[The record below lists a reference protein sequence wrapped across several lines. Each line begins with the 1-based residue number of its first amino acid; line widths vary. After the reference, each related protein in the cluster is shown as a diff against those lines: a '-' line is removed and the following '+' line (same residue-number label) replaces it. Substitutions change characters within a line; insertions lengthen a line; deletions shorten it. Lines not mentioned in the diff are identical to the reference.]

1 MPNLLLFAVLTWTLC
16 IPQVNGIVGYDCGS
30 THLNVTTLS
39 LLDVESCDIP
49 LTQPQ
54 IEKTYIQLLQ
64 LSKFESIEVI
74 QCKVSI
80 NRFIYYCGMHSHLST
95 VRNAQAEYIL
105 EITAEQ
111 CKKMHLTGIFSFDI
125 HNYIY
130 GLKVNQ
136 TTMRPTIFAGSA
148 NSDGR
153 CSGAQYSDLYGAWDN
168 VIVQGTT
175 TITLTSYQTSINL
188 ETNQIRLKSGTI
200 CPYTDATCMDID
212 GGHTFWKTLP
222 TDHCKFNHYDVLYEG
237 YANRMVDTFFEHPQI
252 VYSLSTQDIT
262 FALTRTGEEPV
273 CGYTLIKTEHPKLL
287 ILETK
292 KGESFTTKR
301 RLSTEN
307 LDIFTYINSKFV
319 YVEKH
324 IRSQMNLLYR
334 DVLKQRCTLEQQ
346 VLKGAL
352 SLAINSPDEF
362 AYQIMKGPGYMAV
375 ISGEVVHIIKC
386 TPVDV
391 KIQHVKECYSEL
403 PVQKGN
409 ETYFLSPRTH
419 ILIKTGTQ
427 ISCNRVI
434 PPMFFL
440 NDGWYRMTP
449 TPEHSLP
456 PTIMKPMTKP
466 TWHYTNPGSLA
477 ASGIYSDTD
486 LENLRDHI
494 MFPAEKGGILNA
506 MARGVKG
513 EPIVSQGIS
522 LSHLLDESSIQ
533 KITENTWKKIWGNFI
548 SFGNASAGII
558 GIYFCIRTV
567 KLIIDT
573 IIHGYAIH
581 TIYGWSLHLIG
592 ALWDSVTNLII
603 HLSQKPKRKEAF
615 QEEAAEKLTTS
626 EENPNLPK
634 DTTNQERSTEI
645 SIEQK
650 DILRI
655 YPQL

>member
-1 MPNLLLFAVLTWTLC
+1 MPNLLLFAVLTWTLY

-54 IEKTYIQLLQ
+54 IEKTYIQLFQ

-74 QCKVSI
+74 QCKVPI

-95 VRNAQAEYIL
+95 VKNAQAEYIL

-111 CKKMHLTGIFSFDI
+111 CKKMHLIGIFSFDT

-136 TTMRPTIFAGSA
+136 TTTRPTTFAGSA

-200 CPYTDATCMDID
+200 CPCTDATCMDID

-237 YANRMVDTFFEHPQI
+237 YANRIVDTFFEHPQI

-292 KGESFTTKR
+292 KGESFTTKH

-403 PVQKGN
+403 PVQKPN
-409 ETYFLSPRTH
+409 QQTT
-419 ILIKTGTQ
+419 LIK
-427 ISCNRVI
+427 C
-434 PPMFFL
+434 FL
-440 NDGWYRMTP
+440 N
-449 TPEHSLP
+449 
-456 PTIMKPMTKP
+456 I
-466 TWHYTNPGSLA
+466 
-477 ASGIYSDTD
+477 
-486 LENLRDHI
+486 
-494 MFPAEKGGILNA
+494 F
-506 MARGVKG
+506 
-513 EPIVSQGIS
+513 
-522 LSHLLDESSIQ
+522 
-533 KITENTWKKIWGNFI
+533 
-548 SFGNASAGII
+548 
-558 GIYFCIRTV
+558 
-567 KLIIDT
+567 
-573 IIHGYAIH
+573 
-581 TIYGWSLHLIG
+581 LH
-592 ALWDSVTNLII
+592 
-603 HLSQKPKRKEAF
+603 
-615 QEEAAEKLTTS
+615 
-626 EENPNLPK
+626 
-634 DTTNQERSTEI
+634 
-645 SIEQK
+645 
-650 DILRI
+650 
-655 YPQL
+655 

>member
-1 MPNLLLFAVLTWTLC
+1 
-16 IPQVNGIVGYDCGS
+16 
-30 THLNVTTLS
+30 
-39 LLDVESCDIP
+39 
-49 LTQPQ
+49 
-54 IEKTYIQLLQ
+54 
-64 LSKFESIEVI
+64 
-74 QCKVSI
+74 
-80 NRFIYYCGMHSHLST
+80 MHSHLST
-95 VRNAQAEYIL
+95 VKNAQAEYIL
-105 EITAEQ
+105 KITAEQ

-136 TTMRPTIFAGSA
+136 TTTRPTTFAGSA

-153 CSGAQYSDLYGAWDN
+153 CSGAQNSDLYGAWDN

-292 KGESFTTKR
+292 KGESFTTKH

-334 DVLKQRCTLEQQ
+334 DVLKQCCTLEQQ

-352 SLAINSPDEF
+352 SLTINSPDEF

-386 TPVDV
+386 TPVVV

-403 PVQKGN
+403 PVQKDN

-427 ISCNRVI
+427 ISCNCVI

-477 ASGIYSDTD
+477 ASGIYSDKD

-548 SFGNASAGII
+548 SFGNASAAII
-558 GIYFCIRTV
+558 GIYFYIRTV

-626 EENPNLPK
+626 EENPNPFK
-634 DTTNQERSTEI
+634 DTNNQERSTEI
-645 SIEQK
+645 SIE
-650 DILRI
+650 
-655 YPQL
+655 